1 MRWII
6 LAALFLP
13 AATPLAAQGEL
24 GVKLGLTFGDISN
37 KGLLPGNLDTRNGVA
52 GGLSLGLRSGVV
64 GMGVDALY
72 AQRGLRSSQSLANS
86 QTRLDYLDL
95 PVYLKVTI
103 PTPGI
108 RPFGYA
114 GPQVSWELKCRRANG
129 TECGATV
136 PERPSVVYAGV
147 VGAGVRFGG
156 RMGLSVEGRYV
167 YGLTD
172 LKLTTLTSNESF
184 KHRTFM
190 LLLAVGL

>member
-1 MRWII
+1 MIF
-6 LAALFLP
+6 AALLLP
-13 AATPLAAQGEL
+13 AAPPLAAQGEL

-52 GGLSLGLRSGVV
+52 GGLTLGLRGGVV
-64 GMGVDALY
+64 GLGVDALY
-72 AQRGLRSSQSLANS
+72 AQRGLQSSQSLANS

-114 GPQVSWELKCRRANG
+114 GPQVSWELKCRQANG
-129 TECGATV
+129 TDCGATS
-136 PERPSVVYAGV
+136 PDRPSVVYAGV
-147 VGAGVRFGG
+147 AGAGVRFGG
-156 RMGLSVEGRYV
+156 KMGLSVEGRYV

-172 LKLTTLTSNESF
+172 LKLTTLTSSESF

-190 LLLAVGL
+190 LLLTVGL